1 MQRVEDLW
9 ERRARYARR
18 YTEAFRAL
26 PEVDTP
32 PDAPPLD
39 QHSWHLY
46 VLRLNA
52 ERLTIDRAAFIEELR
67 ARGIGASVH
76 FIPLHLHPYY
86 RQTYGYRAAD
96 CPVAS
101 AAYEQ
106 ILSLPLYARMTPED
120 VERVIDAVMDIVQ
133 RYRG

>member
-1 MQRVEDLW
+1 MLI
-9 ERRARYARR
+9 RA
-18 YTEAFRAL
+18 
-26 PEVDTP
+26 
-32 PDAPPLD
+32 
-39 QHSWHLY
+39 WHLY
-46 VLRLNA
+46 VIRLRL
-52 ERLTIDRAAFIEELR
+52 ERLALSRAQFIEALR
-67 ARGIGASVH
+67 ARNIGASVH

-120 VERVIDAVMDIVQ
+120 VERVIEAVVDIVQ
-133 RYRG
+133 RYRA